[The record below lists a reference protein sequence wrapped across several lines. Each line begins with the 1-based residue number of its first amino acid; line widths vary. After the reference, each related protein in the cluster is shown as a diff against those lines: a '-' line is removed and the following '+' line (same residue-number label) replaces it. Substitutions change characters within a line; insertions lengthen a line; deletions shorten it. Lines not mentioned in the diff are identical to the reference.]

1 MPNDQTQRQYP
12 LPHPDNIAVED
23 VGRIRDSI
31 VKIDADVSI
40 QESEHNQL
48 KAQFERLRLEQYLE
62 LWSTP

>member
-1 MPNDQTQRQYP
+1 MPTDNSQRQYP

-23 VGRIRDSI
+23 VSRIRNSI

-48 KAQFERLRLEQYLE
+48 KAQVQRMRFEQYIE

>member
-1 MPNDQTQRQYP
+1 MPNDQSQRQYP

>member
-1 MPNDQTQRQYP
+1 MPNDQSQRQYP

-48 KAQFERLRLEQYLE
+48 KSQFERLRLEQYIE

>member
-1 MPNDQTQRQYP
+1 MPNDNSQRQYP

-31 VKIDADVSI
+31 VKIDTDISI

>member
-1 MPNDQTQRQYP
+1 MPNDNSQRQYP

-23 VGRIRDSI
+23 ISRIRNSI

-48 KAQFERLRLEQYLE
+48 KAQVQRMRFEQYIE